1 MTVNG
6 HARDPRCRGLA
17 RWLLPLVV
25 LAAAPQARAGELA
38 PDSAGVTTD
47 PRHRPWYLSGQA
59 GTVLLG
65 RSTNGGWRVG
75 RAFAA
80 GAGAGRRW
88 GRFDAFVEAEANG
101 WSSTRADGSRDHALA
116 VDVGIGAGASYA
128 GGFLRASVA
137 AGLSIL
143 GIPTDVDTAGSTGLY
158 VDLRPVHYRWAL
170 PRPWVLGLQPLSLMV
185 AMPVLTG
192 IPLVEVQFRTSLTVE
207 YGLP

>member
-1 MTVNG
+1 MTANG
-6 HARDPRCRGLA
+6 HARDPRCGRPG

-25 LAAAPQARAGELA
+25 LAVAPAAHAGELA
-38 PDSAGVTTD
+38 PAGAGTSD
-47 PRHRPWYLSGQA
+47 PRYRPWYLSGQA

-65 RSTNGGWRVG
+65 RSASGGWRVG

-88 GRFDAFVEAEANG
+88 GWFDAFVEAEANG
-101 WSSTRADGSRDHALA
+101 WSSTRPDGSRDHALA
-116 VDVGIGAGASYA
+116 VDLGIGAGASYA
-128 GGFLRASVA
+128 GGFLRTSVA

-143 GIPTDVDTAGSTGLY
+143 GIPTDVDSAGSTGVY
-158 VDLRPVHYRWAL
+158 VDLRPVRYRWAL
-170 PRPWVLGLQPLSLMV
+170 GRAWVLGVQPLSLMV

-207 YGLP
+207 WGLP